1 MKQEVKKISK
11 YQRQQRQQ
19 KISQTHSLQKNTDIL
34 YALCIHLF
42 FLSAC
47 FQTKQQQQQQKK
59 MRHLVC

>member
-1 MKQEVKKISK
+1 MKQEVKKYLNTNDNSDNKK
-11 YQRQQRQQ
+11 YHRHIHY
-19 KISQTHSLQKNTDIL
+19 KKNTDIL

-47 FQTKQQQQQQKK
+47 FQTKQQQQQQQK